1 VTNVKVESSAAD
13 ASLLKANAKYFAVPW
28 KGSGGQVRRPIF
40 LIATHNT
47 HTIPVI
53 SHTYVRAIVSIQV
66 AVIPVNFKGKL
77 PDKIGTIETGND
89 ALAFEF
95 HPYRDDLLYVGLDN
109 ATIRLYK
116 VPDNDLFK
124 QKTNHTEFDGVLR
137 GTPLFSIYILLL
149 LLLLF

>member
-1 VTNVKVESSAAD
+1 MR
-13 ASLLKANAKYFAVPW
+13 
-28 KGSGGQVRRPIF
+28 VR
-40 LIATHNT
+40 LCQ
-47 HTIPVI
+47 
-53 SHTYVRAIVSIQV
+53 IQV

-137 GTPLFSIYILLL
+137 GTPLFSIYLFNITK
-149 LLLLF
+149 LLFL